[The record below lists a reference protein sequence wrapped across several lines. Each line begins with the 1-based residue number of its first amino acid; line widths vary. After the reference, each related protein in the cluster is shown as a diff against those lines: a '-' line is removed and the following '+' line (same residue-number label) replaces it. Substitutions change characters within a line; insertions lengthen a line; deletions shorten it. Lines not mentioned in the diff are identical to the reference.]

1 MKPTSF
7 SELVSHDDGGLES
20 YLRGERYG
28 RAASRYKVL
37 SAVLVTNLT
46 QVTQKIQG
54 WLLDVSTTG
63 MRINAALPFS
73 VGDAVRVD
81 LAKFMVLAEVI
92 HVASVSDTL
101 EVGLKL
107 IHSLDR
113 EQLDKFVK
121 SLWSELL
128 GSQEN
133 PRPKT
138 VASRLAPYAP
148 DG

>member
-7 SELVSHDDGGLES
+7 SEMVDQDDRRLKSHVVGES
-20 YLRGERYG
+20 YV
-28 RAASRYKVL
+28 RADPRYKIV

-46 QVTQKIQG
+46 QVTQTVQG
-54 WLLDVSTTG
+54 SLIDVSTTG
-63 MRINAALPFS
+63 MRIDAALPFR

-81 LAKFMVLAEVI
+81 LASFMVLAEVI
-92 HVASVSDTL
+92 HVTSASDTL
-101 EVGLKL
+101 KVGLKL

-113 EQLDKFVK
+113 EQLDKFVN

-128 GSQEN
+128 GSQQD

-138 VASRLAPYAP
+138 VASPVAAHAP